1 MKNLILLHGAAGCA
15 EQFEHLRKLLSDDFR
30 VFAFDFS
37 GHGGRAFEADF
48 GIEKFAGELADFIQ
62 KERIENPYIFGYSM
76 GGYVALKAAA
86 AALIQPQAM
95 VTLATKMD
103 WTPESAAQNAR
114 MLNAEKIKEK
124 VPAFAE
130 MLARR
135 HGNDWELLLQKT
147 ASMMLDMGEL
157 PAVLPADLKKIN
169 CPVKMTVGDRDNV
182 VSTAE
187 TVEASRHLPE
197 GSYEIIE
204 NLEHP
209 FEKVDVKLLSV
220 LLRSFFGV

>member
-1 MKNLILLHGAAGCA
+1 MKNLILLHGAVGCA
-15 EQFEHLRKLLSDDFR
+15 EQFDALSDLLASDFR
-30 VFAFDFS
+30 VFTFDFS

-48 GIEKFAGELADFIQ
+48 GIEKFAGELAGFVQ
-62 KERIENPYIFGYSM
+62 KERIENPFIFGYSM

-86 AALIQPQAM
+86 DALIQPQAM
-95 VTLATKMD
+95 VTLATKMG

-135 HGNDWELLLQKT
+135 HGESWELLLQKT
-147 ASMMLDMGEL
+147 AAMMLEMGER
-157 PAVLPADLKKIN
+157 PAVLPADLKKVN
-169 CPVKMTVGDRDNV
+169 CPVRMTVGDRDNV

-187 TVEASRHLPE
+187 TMEASLHLPE

-209 FEKVDVKLLSV
+209 FEKVDVILLSA
-220 LLRSFFGV
+220 LLHSFFGV